1 MIGANGAYLRTEQMV
16 PLGSILPKWQFG
28 IGQRFT
34 YKRWDAGIL
43 VDGRV
48 GGKVFSQT
56 YKVGMQTGVLKPTA
70 ENGIRENGLVLDG
83 VNGNVTFNPDGS
95 YSVSGTKAN
104 TTRISAMDW
113 ALGFS
118 NGPTTQSIFDGTYV
132 KLRELTAGY
141 TIPFSK
147 TGIVR
152 QVRVSAYGEESLEH
166 LYRKRLHRSGA
177 DEQRRKHPEVEGGN
191 LPVPATFGF
200 NVQVKF

>member
-1 MIGANGAYLRTEQMV
+1 
-16 PLGSILPKWQFG
+16 
-28 IGQRFT
+28 
-34 YKRWDAGIL
+34 
-43 VDGRV
+43 
-48 GGKVFSQT
+48 
-56 YKVGMQTGVLKPTA
+56 
-70 ENGIRENGLVLDG
+70 
-83 VNGNVTFNPDGS
+83 
-95 YSVSGTKAN
+95 
-104 TTRISAMDW
+104 MDW

-152 QVRVSAYGEESLEH
+152 QVRVSAYGRNLWNIYTANDYIDPELTN
-166 LYRKRLHRSGA
+166 SGGNI
-177 DEQRRKHPEVEGGN
+177 QGVEGGN